1 MGGVVYP
8 VGTKRKRENGEALY
22 NTDTIAV
29 GGSVTI
35 ADLTWTRIEGLPED
49 SRTEPHQPTTFK
61 TNLFHDGT
69 REIDVFEALM
79 PLSKEALLKIVREN
93 AEEINDAH
101 KYELWMIGLEGG
113 LFFQSNPHFIFKIQ
127 IYILYL
133 FTLSTNVFILYLQF
147 PSNF

>member
-1 MGGVVYP
+1 MG
-8 VGTKRKRENGEALY
+8 K
-22 NTDTIAV
+22 
-29 GGSVTI
+29 SVTI